1 MSTLALL
8 GGEKAVKT
16 DPADTFKWPIVT
28 REMEDAVV
36 KVLRDGSMSGF
47 EITRAF
53 ERGFADWHGMTYAVG
68 FNNGTAALHTALYAL
83 GIGPGDEIISP
94 SMTYWASCL
103 PAMLLGATV
112 AFADIDPNTLC
123 VDPADIEK
131 RITERTKAIVVV
143 HYLGMPCDMDA
154 ITAIARKHDLK
165 IIEDVSHAHGG
176 LYKGRMVG
184 TFGDVSCFS
193 LMSGKSFAIGEA
205 GILLTNHRVVRDRAL
220 FFGFYARQDEIEDET
235 LRKIALGIPAGACKY
250 RMHQMSSA
258 VGLVQL
264 KKYPGEMAEI
274 DRAMNTFWD
283 LLEGVPGIRAIRPPK
298 DSGSTMGGWYAAH
311 GIYVSEELEG
321 LSVNRFCEAVRAE
334 GSFCKPGCNN
344 ALHLHPRFRRG
355 APLGYAKP
363 GANQPKDGRCA
374 ETQCRLPVTESI
386 QSRTYFVPWFC
397 RYRKNIIEENAAAFR
412 KAAENYKDLLPGD
425 TSEDAVGGSWGL
437 SVTKAKG

>member
-1 MSTLALL
+1 MSKLALL
-8 GGEKAVKT
+8 GGAKAVKT
-16 DPADTFKWPIVT
+16 DPADTFKWPIVN

-36 KVLRDGSMSGF
+36 KVLRDGSMSGH

-53 ERGFADWHGMTYAVG
+53 ERGFADWHGMMYAVG
-68 FNNGTAALHTALYAL
+68 CNNGTAALHTAMFAL
-83 GIGPGDEIISP
+83 GIGPGDEIICP
-94 SMTYWASCL
+94 SITIWASCQ
-103 PAMLLGATV
+103 PALSLGATV
-112 AFADIDPNTLC
+112 AFADIDPTTLC
-123 VDPADIEK
+123 VDPIDIER

-205 GILLTNHRVVRDRAL
+205 GILLTNDRLVRDRAL
-220 FFGFYARQDEIEDET
+220 LFGFYARHHEIEDET
-235 LRKIALGIPAGACKY
+235 LKNSALGVPAGGCKY

-283 LLEGVPGIRAIRPPK
+283 LLEGVPGIRAHRPLK
-298 DSGSTMGGWYAAH
+298 SSGSTMGGWYAAH
-311 GIYVSEELEG
+311 GLYVSDELDG
-321 LSVNRFCEAVRAE
+321 LSISRFCEAVQAE
-334 GSFCKPGCNN
+334 GAFCKPGCNK
-344 ALHLHPRFRRG
+344 ALHLHPRFAQARR
-355 APLGYAKP
+355 
-363 GANQPKDGRCA
+363 
-374 ETQCRLPVTESI
+374 RLHVSEGI
-386 QSRTYFVPWFC
+386 QSKTYFVPWFC
-397 RYRKNIIEENAAAFR
+397 RFRREIIEENAAAFR
-412 KAAENYKDLLPGD
+412 KVAENYRDLLPGD
-425 TSEDAVGGSWGL
+425 QGEDAAIGAWSL
-437 SVTKAKG
+437 SAARAG